1 MRVRAIYC
9 DKDLSIQFNLIF
21 DVSMTE
27 AYLFY
32 SSLTLL
38 AMGCLTLVLSASLRL
53 KHYSIDSLPKNLS
66 ASIFDKTF
74 NVLNPYPERRKIIHS
89 FVSALPLITVF
100 LTLGLLILLWKVL
113 EYGLMLSLF
122 LVIFCLNLMLLE
134 VTLEI
139 YQIAKVFIKA
149 VHRKA
154 DFGFGDIKVLQT
166 LKNALPKLSNYYL
179 FLSILFLV
187 GGATLSYIWPSIL
200 LLLSQVIGL
209 ILETSLKTGLL
220 TYQTAVALFALILVI
235 IQIFAVKLK
244 NRFLKRVLELP
255 SS

>member
-1 MRVRAIYC
+1 MA
-9 DKDLSIQFNLIF
+9 
-21 DVSMTE
+21 E
-27 AYLFY
+27 AYLLY
-32 SSLTLL
+32 SSLALF
-38 AMGCLTLVLSASLRL
+38 AMGSIALALSVLLRL
-53 KHYSIDSLPKNLS
+53 KRYRMDNLPKNPTTK
-66 ASIFDKTF
+66 IFNKTF
-74 NVLNPYPERRKIIHS
+74 NVLNPYPERRKVIHS
-89 FVSALPLITVF
+89 FVSALPLIPVF

-166 LKNALPKLSNYYL
+166 LENALPKLSNYYL

-187 GGATLSYIWPSIL
+187 GDATLSYIWPSIL
-200 LLLSQVIGL
+200 LLLNQVIGL
-209 ILETSLKTGLL
+209 IVETSLKTCLL
-220 TYQTAVALFALILVI
+220 TYQAAVALFALILVI
-235 IQIFAVKLK
+235 IQIFAVKTQKQILK
-244 NRFLKRVLELP
+244 AGP
-255 SS
+255 